1 MENGG
6 GFFGFMNK
14 LGDMFFLNLV
24 FILTC
29 IPVVTIGPALT
40 ALYTVTLKMAKGQEG
55 YVVKSYFKAF
65 KDNLK
70 QGLPVGIVLEI
81 ALFVLIYD
89 AKVLLY
95 SEAVYGAPG
104 FFITI
109 AAVVLIVMMVHYLFP
124 LMARYENKLSTTILN
139 SIILAVSKLPTTILL
154 VALTAVPVVLVWT
167 WPYMGIYVICIGV
180 VLSAYFQSK
189 LLNKLLDKLE
199 NK

>member
-29 IPVVTIGPALT
+29 IPVVTIGNALI

-70 QGLPVGIVLEI
+70 QGLVVGIVLEI

-89 AKVLLY
+89 AGVLLY
-95 SEAVYGAPG
+95 SQEIYGAPG

-109 AAVVLIVMMVHYLFP
+109 AALVLIVMVVHYLFP
-124 LMARYENKLSTTILN
+124 LMAKYENKLGTTILN
-139 SIILAVSKLPTTILL
+139 AVILSISKFPFTILL
-154 VALTAVPVVLVWT
+154 VLLTAVPVVVVWT
-167 WPYMGIYVICIGV
+167 WPYAGIYVICIGAV
-180 VLSAYFQSK
+180 FSVYLQSK
-189 LLNKLLDKLE
+189 LLNRIFDKLE